1 MRKLAL
7 AVLLLLG
14 AGLVAVAAEEPADDN
29 PVIARFEVTNIDFA
43 RMPAAPRHLNDMLAL
58 AHDGSV
64 MVMLFRRTNFEVLT
78 VSNLNSMPLSVVAQ
92 AATARSLADR
102 LLILTDHRVQF
113 TPQNPRELVS
123 LRESRTTVAEL
134 AALLAAYGD
143 VKVE

>member
-1 MRKLAL
+1 MRIPAL

-14 AGLVAVAAEEPADDN
+14 ASLAAVAAEEPADDN
-29 PVIARFEVTNIDFA
+29 PVIARFEVTNVDFS

-78 VSNLNSMPLSVVAQ
+78 LNDLNRMQLSVVAQ

-113 TPQNPRELVS
+113 TPQNPRDRKSV
-123 LRESRTTVAEL
+123 V
-134 AALLAAYGD
+134 
-143 VKVE
+143 